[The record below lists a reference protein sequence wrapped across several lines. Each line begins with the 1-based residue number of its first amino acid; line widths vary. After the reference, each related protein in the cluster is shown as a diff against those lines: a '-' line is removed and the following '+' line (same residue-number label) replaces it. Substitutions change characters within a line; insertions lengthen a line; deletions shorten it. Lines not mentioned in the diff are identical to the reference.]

1 MPFCQNCGKEY
12 PEGMPMCGYCGMPT
26 GEQSPEGITPYAQ
39 TQVVQPT
46 PQTKAPKKKRT
57 GLILFILILAVILIE
72 PSNAG
77 SGKDKTISGQK
88 ASQAGTGS
96 SLSSNSLSSDE
107 TYENNQYYD
116 LVNSATIKNIIGDT
130 IVIDKITAKK
140 NTTVEATI
148 IAYASDGSVVNKSSD
163 EITITAGEDNYFY
176 FYFDSDV
183 SDCTMKVSVQFK
195 SNAFLSGDR
204 NAVEMERYDRVDDKL
219 YISVKQV
226 KENIG
231 SFSEFKI
238 LFYKGDKIIDADY
251 GFFSSS
257 ATGLT
262 EIGSTDVIEMWTDET
277 DYDRIEFIYEP

>member
-1 MPFCQNCGKEY
+1 MHCQNCGKEY

-116 LVNSATIKNIIGDT
+116 LVDSATIKNIIGD
-130 IVIDKITAKK
+130 
-140 NTTVEATI
+140 
-148 IAYASDGSVVNKSSD
+148 
-163 EITITAGEDNYFY
+163 
-176 FYFDSDV
+176 
-183 SDCTMKVSVQFK
+183 M
-195 SNAFLSGDR
+195 
-204 NAVEMERYDRVDDKL
+204 
-219 YISVKQV
+219 
-226 KENIG
+226 
-231 SFSEFKI
+231 
-238 LFYKGDKIIDADY
+238 GDKIKENKFTSRELPGI
-251 GFFSSS
+251 GVILPKRIQRLKQQLSH
-257 ATGLT
+257 TQVT
-262 EIGSTDVIEMWTDET
+262 EA
-277 DYDRIEFIYEP
+277 